1 MMVMRAFLRFFFKHL
16 YTTFAWAYDFV
27 AAVTSLGQWNNWQKV
42 GLAVLPTQGVT
53 LEIGHGPGHL
63 LLQRTRSGYLIVGVD
78 SSKQMARIAARRLRR
93 AGYSTINARSLVQA
107 LPFADQT
114 FAAAL
119 ATFPA
124 DFIFQP
130 AALSEIW
137 RVLRP
142 GGSMVVVLGAQI
154 TGSAIFERLLA
165 WLYQV
170 TFEAIEPEQRWAQ
183 PFLEQGFEARVEQ
196 IQQSHAIVVCVVGV
210 KPAEGDGLRQ

>member
-1 MMVMRAFLRFFFKHL
+1 MRVVRAFLRFFFKHL

-27 AAVTSLGQWNNWQKV
+27 AAMASLGQWGNWQKV
-42 GLAVLPTQGVT
+42 GLAALPAHGVT

-63 LLQRTRSGYLIVGVD
+63 LLQRMQSGHLIVGVD
-78 SSKQMARIAARRLRR
+78 NSKQMARMAARRLRR
-93 AGYSTINARSLVQA
+93 AGYGTVNARSLVQA

-114 FAAAL
+114 FSAAL
-119 ATFPA
+119 ATFPS
-124 DFIFQP
+124 DFIFQS

-142 GGSMVVVLGAQI
+142 GGSVVVVLGAQI

-165 WLYQV
+165 WVYQI

-183 PFLEQGFEARVEQ
+183 PFLDHGFAAHVEQ
-196 IQQSHAIVVCVVGV
+196 IQQSHAVVVRIVGV
-210 KPAEGDGLRQ
+210 KPVESDGLRQ